1 MAKNAGSDVRK
12 GRVRRSA
19 EAERADRVRTWFE
32 YFKSILF
39 AVVAALILRQFVLQA
54 FRIPTGSM
62 KDTLQIGDF
71 LFVNKFLYGAEIPDR
86 LRPLIFTGPYIDM
99 PWENIRL
106 PAVRQPRQGDIIV
119 FEYPVEPDKDY
130 IKRCVAV
137 AGDTVQVR
145 EGMLYVNGL
154 MYEENFAELAGDHA
168 CYTGALH
175 DASCKQ
181 PRTRHQM
188 ANAHRGRN
196 WSFGPYVV
204 PEGTIFMMGDN
215 RYNSQDS
222 RYWGPLELKRIKG
235 KAMFI
240 YWSWDQSRARP
251 RWERI
256 GDIIR

>member
-39 AVVAALILRQFVLQA
+39 AVVAALILRQCVLQA

-137 AGDTVQVR
+137 AGQ
-145 EGMLYVNGL
+145 
-154 MYEENFAELAGDHA
+154 
-168 CYTGALH
+168 
-175 DASCKQ
+175 
-181 PRTRHQM
+181 
-188 ANAHRGRN
+188 
-196 WSFGPYVV
+196 
-204 PEGTIFMMGDN
+204 
-215 RYNSQDS
+215 
-222 RYWGPLELKRIKG
+222 
-235 KAMFI
+235 
-240 YWSWDQSRARP
+240 RA
-251 RWERI
+251 
-256 GDIIR
+256 